1 MLFHTYCILY
11 RAMGTYNAAKHA
23 VAGWV
28 RTLDWMPKVNGI
40 RVNAGMK
47 YR

>member
-1 MLFHTYCILY
+1 
-11 RAMGTYNAAKHA
+11 MGTYNAAKHA

-47 YR
+47 RKRSNIFYTLCDK